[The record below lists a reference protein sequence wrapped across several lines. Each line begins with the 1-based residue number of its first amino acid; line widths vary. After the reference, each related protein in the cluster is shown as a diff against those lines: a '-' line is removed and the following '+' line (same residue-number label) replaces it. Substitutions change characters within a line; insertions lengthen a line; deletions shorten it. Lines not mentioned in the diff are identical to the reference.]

1 MSTAQEILDQAIQRS
16 DLNNPDLVPG
26 AQVLKYISTFERR
39 AYIRAARI
47 NPDYFG
53 TEAVSE
59 TRTAFGDPW
68 NLVTTPGDV
77 AAVTRLEVET
87 IVGTVTDVT
96 AGDKVNVISRRWP
109 SVEVSPRAY
118 IRGQKVYG
126 FNDELGAADANMV
139 TVLMVFYSVLPTE
152 VTALDTSLTLP
163 VEHDQLVVLPLARVL
178 AMRDRRLDELA
189 GIDAEF
195 GLEVQLFDEAIQV
208 YDHAAVRP
216 IKAVAPPTTAST
228 SAGPQG

>member
-16 DLNNPDLVPG
+16 DLNNPDLVPT
-26 AQVLKYISTFERR
+26 AQVLKYISSFERR
-39 AYIRAARI
+39 VYLRGARI

-59 TRTAFGDPW
+59 TRSAFTDPW

-77 AAVTRLEVET
+77 AAVTRLEVHT
-87 IVGTVTDVT
+87 LAGTVTGVLV
-96 AGDKVNVISRRWP
+96 GDKVNVISRRWP

-118 IRGQKVYG
+118 IRGQKVYAY
-126 FNDELGAADANMV
+126 NDELGAADANMV
-139 TVLMVFYSVLPTE
+139 TILNVFYSVLPTA
-152 VTALDTSLTLP
+152 VAALATSLTLP
-163 VEHDQLVVLPLARVL
+163 VEHDQLVILPLARVL
-178 AMRDRRLDELA
+178 AIRDRRLDEVS

-195 GLEVQLFDEAIQV
+195 TMELQIFDEAAQI

-216 IKAVAPPTTAST
+216 IKAVAPPTVASL
-228 SAGPQG
+228 SAPQA